1 MRKQSSKKYGWVSVD
16 DVAKAVIAWARGKH
30 YVNAVFCYGS
40 YARGEH
46 TPSSDLDL
54 CLLLKPGRSEAR
66 LNSLYES
73 LPAKVKWRSDM
84 EGKSVAYLG
93 ENLVKVDMI
102 VASSADVFAWLVD
115 HPDIAAPRLSLL
127 YSRDQAFR
135 RQLRAAS
142 RPLKRDS
149 LGLIETEVTKF
160 FTYFEACSRS
170 HRRSDSYQFYFN
182 YNLALGSLTRIF
194 HVLES
199 KSTPRYLFCPKNVFS
214 NFGGPRVEEGKE
226 WTALAGTLYLPEA
239 NQAKDRLVEMFRKL
253 MVRSRESFGAKI
265 NVRIADVR
273 LLETIMKRDFFFNV
287 RDFSRA
293 YKGKL
298 REGRL
303 FRASALPR
311 WKGRPELR
319 QFLMENQVAHIVDL
333 RKPSELAKDGGRL
346 DYDGATLEGINYTN
360 IPIGG
365 GENFGT
371 GGEYMRCLM
380 SNLAPFARAVESI
393 ARAEGNSVVHCHVGK
408 DRTGIVC
415 ALVASLLDQ
424 PREQIVEDYLLSE
437 QGVTRSKIEA
447 LLDDMEREGGAES
460 LLQKAG
466 FDARC
471 KQQLRRKLL
480 NQS

>member
-115 HPDIAAPRLSLL
+115 HPDIGAPRLSLL

-149 LGLIETEVTKF
+149 LALIETEATKF

-214 NFGGPRVEEGKE
+214 NFE
-226 WTALAGTLYLPEA
+226 
-239 NQAKDRLVEMFRKL
+239 DLV
-253 MVRSRESFGAKI
+253 SR
-265 NVRIADVR
+265 
-273 LLETIMKRDFFFNV
+273 
-287 RDFSRA
+287 
-293 YKGKL
+293 
-298 REGRL
+298 
-303 FRASALPR
+303 
-311 WKGRPELR
+311 KGRSGRPWPAPCTCPR
-319 QFLMENQVAHIVDL
+319 QIRPKLVW
-333 RKPSELAKDGGRL
+333 S
-346 DYDGATLEGINYTN
+346 
-360 IPIGG
+360 
-365 GENFGT
+365 
-371 GGEYMRCLM
+371 RC
-380 SNLAPFARAVESI
+380 SGS
-393 ARAEGNSVVHCHVGK
+393 
-408 DRTGIVC
+408 
-415 ALVASLLDQ
+415 
-424 PREQIVEDYLLSE
+424 
-437 QGVTRSKIEA
+437 
-447 LLDDMEREGGAES
+447 
-460 LLQKAG
+460 
-466 FDARC
+466 
-471 KQQLRRKLL
+471 
-480 NQS
+480 